1 MVQVSIFGL
10 KSSLAPVRQPMSDA
24 IHRAVMQCL
33 AYPSAKRFHRFIMME
48 AEDFMF
54 PADRTDRYTIIEI
67 KLFEGRAPA
76 VKKRLLAALYDEIL
90 SRTGIMPEDIEI
102 MLLETPRQHWGIR
115 GQVGDE
121 IGLGYRVEL

>member
-1 MVQVSIFGL
+1 MLQVSIFGL
-10 KSSLAPVRQPMSDA
+10 KQSLTPVRQSLSDA

-48 AEDFMF
+48 REDFMF

-76 VKKRLLAALYDEIL
+76 VKKRLLTALYDEIL
-90 SRTGIMPEDIEI
+90 TRTGIMPEDVEIILIE
-102 MLLETPRQHWGIR
+102 TARQDWGIK
-115 GQVGDE
+115 GQPGDE
-121 IGLGYRVEL
+121 VGQSYRVEL